1 MFCHQPDHHA
11 DQAHMQGQGP
21 RGGELQAGA
30 ARLQTDGE
38 APVGPLHN
46 GDVGLEAIILLDEL
60 LFKGATNSEK
70 KRKDMGCNFF

>member
-1 MFCHQPDHHA
+1 VK
-11 DQAHMQGQGP
+11 GQGP
-21 RGGELQAGA
+21 RGGELEAGA
-30 ARLQTDGE
+30 TRLQANGE

-70 KRKDMGCNFF
+70 KGYGLFFLNKKRK